1 MALTNRRILIT
12 GGAGFIGSNLA
23 EYLSDS
29 NEVFVLDDLSLGS
42 RDNIEGMNVRI
53 IEGSILD
60 DAILSQLD
68 EMDVI
73 FHLAAIPGVQ
83 DSIDHPVR
91 TAEVNMLGTL
101 KMLEY
106 AREKDAGTFVFAS
119 SCAVYGDPGEM
130 PISESTPPNPLS
142 PYATQKLA
150 SEHLIRNYSELYGI
164 KGVSARFFNVYG
176 PRQNPY
182 SEYSAVIPKFIS
194 LCLEGR
200 RPVIFGNG
208 EQTRDFVYV
217 KDLVRGLELMA
228 SVEHKEN
235 IINLGSG
242 REISINEL
250 AGTIAKETG
259 CGLEPEHAEAR
270 KGEVERSLA
279 DISIAK
285 RVLGWEPEYSLEKGI
300 RETIEAF
307 KRKHI

>member
-1 MALTNRRILIT
+1 MIRDMRVLIT
-12 GGAGFIGSNLA
+12 GGAGFIGSNLT
-23 EYLSDS
+23 EHLVMQND
-29 NEVFVLDDLSLGS
+29 VFVLDDLSLGS
-42 RDNIEGMNVRI
+42 RDNIDGTGAVF
-53 IEGSILD
+53 IEGSVLD
-60 DAILSQLD
+60 DVVLSYMD

-91 TAEVNMLGTL
+91 TAEVNVLGTL

-106 AREKDAGTFVFAS
+106 ARKKDVGTFVFAS
-119 SCAVYGDPGEM
+119 SCAIYGDPEEM

-176 PRQNPY
+176 PKQNPY

-200 RPVIFGNG
+200 SPVIFGNG

-228 SVEHKEN
+228 SVEHKESV
-235 IINLGSG
+235 INLGSG

-250 AGTIAKETG
+250 SRTIAKETG

-270 KGEVERSLA
+270 KGEVERSMA
-279 DISIAK
+279 DISLAK
-285 RVLGWEPEYSLEKGI
+285 HVLGWEPEYSLEKGI